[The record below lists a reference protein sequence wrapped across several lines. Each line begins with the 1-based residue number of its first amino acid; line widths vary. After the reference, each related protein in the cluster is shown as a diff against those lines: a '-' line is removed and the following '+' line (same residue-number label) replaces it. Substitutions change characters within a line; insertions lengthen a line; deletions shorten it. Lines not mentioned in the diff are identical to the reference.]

1 MADHRS
7 YQEIARERNLSL
19 IVKALHAESPA
30 TRPDLA
36 RKTGINRTTVSSLVE
51 ELVDHELVREVGYDS
66 SGLGRRSLLLELN
79 PSIGFVV
86 AAEQGAD
93 FVSVICSDF
102 TPQILWECEE
112 SISDNLTE
120 ADILALVIDLFQQ
133 GLAHGSKA
141 GGRACGLSLGVHGL
155 VEPES
160 GMLRFAPN
168 LGWTNVPLGEVLGQ
182 TFDLPLFIDNEANLA
197 VLGEYIYG
205 AARGCREILY
215 VDATRIGLG
224 AGIMTGGQL
233 FRGANGAAGELG
245 HFVMDPGGELCRCG
259 TRGCWETQVS
269 QAATFRYL
277 NQAIEEGLPSRLA
290 VTNEAPGSTGAAAG
304 LTFSALVTAA
314 DEGDEAALAALNRLG
329 SHLANGIGS
338 FMLALA
344 PELVILGGRLCEACE
359 YLLSPVSQEL
369 SRRAARW
376 SLKAPK
382 AVLAQHDSHAC
393 TIGGVAVVYQAILS
407 EPVSFLGS
415 LRKVPLETYGTSQ
428 RNHIRL
434 GEQPTG

>member
-1 MADHRS
+1 
-7 YQEIARERNLSL
+7 
-19 IVKALHAESPA
+19 
-30 TRPDLA
+30 
-36 RKTGINRTTVSSLVE
+36 
-51 ELVDHELVREVGYDS
+51 
-66 SGLGRRSLLLELN
+66 LN
-79 PSIGFVV
+79 PSMGYVV

-102 TPQILWECEE
+102 TPRILWECQET
-112 SISDNLTE
+112 ISDSLTE
-120 ADILALVIDLFQQ
+120 AEILGLVVDLCRQ
-133 GLAHGSKA
+133 GLAHGSRA

-160 GMLRFAPN
+160 GLLRFAPN

-197 VLGEYIYG
+197 VLGEHIYG
-205 AARGCREILY
+205 AARGYSEILY

-224 AGIMTGGQL
+224 AAMMTGGQL

-245 HFVMDPGGELCRCG
+245 HFIMDPGGELCRCG

-277 NQAIEEGLPSRLA
+277 SQAMEDGLPSMLSGARE
-290 VTNEAPGSTGAAAG
+290 VSGSNWSSAG
-304 LTFSALVTAA
+304 LTFSVLVTAA
-314 DEGDEAALAALNRLG
+314 NQGDEAALAALNRLG

-338 FMLALA
+338 FMLALS
-344 PELVILGGRLCEACE
+344 PELVILGGHLCEASE
-359 YLLSPVSQEL
+359 YLLPPICQEL
-369 SRRAARW
+369 GRRAARW
-376 SLKAPK
+376 SLEAPK

-407 EPVSFLGS
+407 EPISFLS
-415 LRKVPLETYGTSQ
+415 NLRTVPLERYAA
-428 RNHIRL
+428 N
-434 GEQPTG
+434 

>member
-19 IVKALHAESPA
+19 ILKALHAESPA

-51 ELVDHELVREVGYDS
+51 ELVDHDLVHEVGYDS

-79 PSIGFVV
+79 PSMGFAV

-102 TPQILWECEE
+102 TPQILWECQE
-112 SISDNLTE
+112 SVSGNLTE
-120 ADILALVIDLFQQ
+120 ADILGLVIDLFRQ

-141 GGRACGLSLGVHGL
+141 GIRPCGLSLGVHGL

-160 GMLRFAPN
+160 GLLRFAPN

-182 TFDLPLFIDNEANLA
+182 TFDLPIFIDNEANFA
-197 VLGEYIYG
+197 VLGEHIYG
-205 AARGCREILY
+205 AARGYREILY

-233 FRGANGAAGELG
+233 FRGASGAAGELG
-245 HFVMDPGGELCRCG
+245 HFVMDPDGELCRCG
-259 TRGCWETQVS
+259 ARGCWETQVS

-277 NQAIEEGLPSRLA
+277 DQAIEQGLPSRLVVA
-290 VTNEAPGSTGAAAG
+290 NEAHASTGSGAG
-304 LTFSALVTAA
+304 LTFSALVEAA
-314 DEGDEAALAALNRLG
+314 NQGDAAALAALSRLG
-329 SHLANGIGS
+329 AHLANGIGS

-344 PELVILGGRLCEACE
+344 PELVILGGHLCEASE
-359 YLLSPVSQEL
+359 YLLPPISQEL
-369 SRRAARW
+369 TGRALQW
-376 SLKAPK
+376 SVQAPK
-382 AVLAQHDSHAC
+382 AVLGRHDSHAC

-407 EPVSFLGS
+407 EPISFLGS
-415 LRKVPLETYGTSQ
+415 LRNAPLASYGM
-428 RNHIRL
+428 N
-434 GEQPTG
+434 

>member
-7 YQEIARERNLSL
+7 YQELARERNLSL
-19 IVKALHAESPA
+19 ILKALHAESPT

-51 ELVDHELVREVGYDS
+51 ELVDYDLVREVGYDS

-79 PSIGFVV
+79 PSMGYVV

-102 TPQILWECEE
+102 TPRILWECQET
-112 SISDNLTE
+112 ISDSLTE
-120 ADILALVIDLFQQ
+120 AEILGLVVDLCRQ
-133 GLAHGSKA
+133 GLAHGSRA

-160 GMLRFAPN
+160 GLLRFAPN

-197 VLGEYIYG
+197 VLGEHIYG
-205 AARGCREILY
+205 AARGYSEILY

-224 AGIMTGGQL
+224 AAMMTGGQL

-245 HFVMDPGGELCRCG
+245 HFIMDPGGELCRCG

-277 NQAIEEGLPSRLA
+277 SQAMEDGLPSMLSGARE
-290 VTNEAPGSTGAAAG
+290 VSGSNWSSAG
-304 LTFSALVTAA
+304 LTFSVLVTAA
-314 DEGDEAALAALNRLG
+314 NQGDEAALAALNRLG

-338 FMLALA
+338 FMLALS
-344 PELVILGGRLCEACE
+344 PELVILGGHLCEASE
-359 YLLSPVSQEL
+359 YLLPPICQEL
-369 SRRAARW
+369 GRRAARW
-376 SLKAPK
+376 SLEAPK

-407 EPVSFLGS
+407 EPISFLS
-415 LRKVPLETYGTSQ
+415 NLRTVPLERYAA
-428 RNHIRL
+428 N
-434 GEQPTG
+434 

>member
-19 IVKALHAESPA
+19 ILKALHAESPA

-51 ELVDHELVREVGYDS
+51 ELVDYDLVREVGYDS

-79 PSIGFVV
+79 PSMGFVV

-102 TPQILWECEE
+102 TPRILWECQE
-112 SISDNLTE
+112 SISDTLTE
-120 ADILALVIDLFQQ
+120 EEILGLVIDLFQQ
-133 GLAHGSKA
+133 GLEHGSRA

-160 GMLRFAPN
+160 GLLRFAPN
-168 LGWTNVPLGEVLGQ
+168 LGWTNVPLGEVVGQ
-182 TFDLPLFIDNEANLA
+182 TFDLPLFVDNEANFA
-197 VLGEYIYG
+197 VLGEHIYG
-205 AARGCREILY
+205 AARGFSEILY

-259 TRGCWETQVS
+259 ARGCWETQVS
-269 QAATFRYL
+269 EAATFRYL

-290 VTNEAPGSTGAAAG
+290 ATNEAPGSAGSGAG
-304 LTFSALVTAA
+304 LTFAALVTAA
-314 DEGDEAALAALNRLG
+314 DQGDEAALDALNRLG
-329 SHLANGIGS
+329 AHLANGIGS

-344 PELVILGGRLCEACE
+344 PELVILGGHLCEASE
-359 YLLSPVSQEL
+359 YLLPPISQEL
-369 SRRAARW
+369 ASRALRW
-376 SLKAPK
+376 SFEAPE
-382 AVLAQHDSHAC
+382 AVLGQHDSYAC
-393 TIGGVAVVYQAILS
+393 TIGGVAVVYKAILS
-407 EPVSFLGS
+407 EPISFLGN
-415 LRKVPLETYGTSQ
+415 LRKVPLESYAIS
-428 RNHIRL
+428 
-434 GEQPTG
+434 